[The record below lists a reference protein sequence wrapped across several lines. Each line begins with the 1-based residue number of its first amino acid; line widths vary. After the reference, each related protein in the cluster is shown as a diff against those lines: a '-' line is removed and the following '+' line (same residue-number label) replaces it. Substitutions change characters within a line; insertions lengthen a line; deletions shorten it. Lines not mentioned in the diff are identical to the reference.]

1 MNIKNENQSQK
12 TIFIEMN
19 KVFLQWA
26 IQEEVTHGEL
36 VNFLKSIK
44 DVADVKKLSE
54 LEKVAT
60 DKLVLVSK
68 SSLKNFKKKQWQQCI
83 APLISLIDKVPIDEL
98 EQDFIL
104 LVDGDVD
111 FVRLTKNIIEKQGF
125 SVIVSPNGKRVLEMI
140 YDFRPSLI
148 LLDIHLP
155 DINGFK
161 VLEQIRDKAKKTFT
175 PIAIM
180 SSDNSKENIIRSYQ
194 LGAVDFIEKPV
205 DKDILIAK
213 IKNRLAYKQEVGKSI
228 IIDELTGTYN
238 RTYMN
243 TQLEHFIYQF
253 KRSEIPF
260 TVVLIDLDHFKKVN
274 DRYGHITGD
283 YVLRQFAAI
292 VKSLKREGDILC
304 RYGGEEFV
312 LLLQDTLIEGAIKM
326 VNRMRITFSK
336 KIFTV
341 KEEDFQVSF
350 SAGIAE
356 STMLNSDAETI
367 LGEADQA
374 LYFAKHS
381 GRNQAV
387 IYESS
392 MQGVKKKI
400 KITIIIVDD
409 DPLIRKILID
419 FFTVWN
425 PSEEVEIN
433 VLEFSNGLSFLESD
447 WYRPNEKYMI
457 LLDGIMP
464 KMEGIEVLKRVRKD
478 YSSQNVLISMLT
490 GLTGEKN
497 VIRFLELGA
506 DDYIEKP
513 FVPKA
518 LAARIFRLINR
529 LFM

>member
-1 MNIKNENQSQK
+1 MKKKNENQSQK
-12 TIFIEMN
+12 TIFTEMK

-26 IQEEVTHGEL
+26 NQEEVTQEEL
-36 VNFLKSIK
+36 ANFLKSIN
-44 DVADVKKLSE
+44 DVAKKNKITE
-54 LEKVAT
+54 LEKIAT
-60 DKLVLVSK
+60 DNLLLVNK
-68 SSLKNFKKKQWQQCI
+68 RALKNFKKKQWQLFI
-83 APLISLIDKVPIDEL
+83 TPFISLMDKNSIES

-104 LVDGDVD
+104 LVDADVE
-111 FVRLTKNIIEKQGF
+111 FVTVTKQILEKEGF

-155 DINGFK
+155 DLNGFE

-175 PIAIM
+175 PITMM
-180 SSDNSKENIIRSYQ
+180 SADNSKENIIRSYE
-194 LGAVDFIEKPV
+194 LGAVDFIAKPI
-205 DKDILIAK
+205 DRDILIANL
-213 IKNRLAYKQEVGKSI
+213 KNRLAYKQEVGKSI
-228 IIDELTGTYN
+228 IIDELTGAYN
-238 RTYMN
+238 RSYMN
-243 TQLEHFIYQF
+243 TQLEYFIYQF
-253 KRSEIPF
+253 RRSEAPF

-274 DRYGHITGD
+274 DRYGHNTGD

-312 LLLQDTLIEGAIKM
+312 LLLPDTKLEDAKQM
-326 VNRMRITFSK
+326 VNRMRSTFAK

-341 KEEDFQVSF
+341 KEEYFQVTF

-356 STMLNSDAETI
+356 VTKGNLDQETI
-367 LGEADQA
+367 IDEADQA

-392 MQGVKKKI
+392 MHVVKKRVKI
-400 KITIIIVDD
+400 MIIIVDD
-409 DPLIRKILID
+409 DPLIRQILID

-425 PSEEVEIN
+425 PSEEFEIN
-433 VLEFSNGLSFLESD
+433 VLEFSDGITFLESD
-447 WYRPNEKYMI
+447 WYRPDEKYMI
-457 LLDGIMP
+457 LLDVIMP
-464 KMEGIEVLKRVRKD
+464 KMEGIEVLKRIRSD

-497 VIRFLELGA
+497 VIRFLEMGA

-513 FVPKA
+513 FVPVA

-529 LFM
+529 LFR

>member
-1 MNIKNENQSQK
+1 MNIKNENQSHK
-12 TIFIEMN
+12 TIFAEMK

-26 IQEEVTHGEL
+26 IQEEVTHEEL
-36 VNFLKSIK
+36 VNFLESIK
-44 DVADVKKLSE
+44 EVAKIEKLTD

-60 DKLVLVSK
+60 NKLVLVNK
-68 SSLKNFKKKQWQQCI
+68 ITLKNLKKKQWQRYI
-83 APLISLIDKVPIDEL
+83 ASLISLIDKFPIDEL

-111 FVRLTKNIIEKQGF
+111 FVTLTKNIIERQGF

-175 PIAIM
+175 PITIM
-180 SSDNSKENIIRSYQ
+180 SADDSKENIIRSYQ
-194 LGAVDFIEKPV
+194 LGAVDFIAKPV
-205 DKDILIAK
+205 DMDILMAK
-213 IKNRLAYKQEVGKSI
+213 IKNRLAYKQEVEKSI
-228 IIDELTGTYN
+228 IVDELTGAYN

-253 KRSEIPF
+253 KRSGIPF

-274 DRYGHITGD
+274 DNYGHITGD
-283 YVLRQFAAI
+283 YVLRQFAI
-292 VKSLKREGDILC
+292 IIKKLKREGDILC

-312 LLLQDTLIEGAIKM
+312 LLLPDTLIEGAQKM
-326 VNRMRITFSK
+326 VNRMRSTFAK
-336 KIFTV
+336 KTFTV
-341 KEEDFQVSF
+341 KKEDFQVTF

-356 STMLNSDAETI
+356 VTKMHSDAETI

-374 LYFAKHS
+374 LYFAKHA

-392 MQGVKKKI
+392 MQGFKKRV

-409 DPLIRKILID
+409 DALIRQILMD

-425 PSEEVEIN
+425 PSEEFEIN
-433 VLEFSNGLSFLESD
+433 ILEFSDGITFLESD
-447 WYRPNEKYMI
+447 WYRPEDKYMI

-464 KMEGIEVLKRVRKD
+464 KMEGIEVLERLRKD

-497 VIRFLELGA
+497 VIRFLEMGA